1 VPWAPA
7 GRSRARDAA
16 SRVAAIEVL
25 DMPDEL
31 VCWRCG
37 ESLADLP
44 LPLARLAECP
54 ACRIELHVCR
64 MCRHY
69 DTSVAKSCR
78 EPVAEEVSDKERA
91 NFCGWFMP
99 RPGTYAPGNERE
111 AVAAQA
117 ALDALFGGP
126 PSSAGGPAPGAGEP
140 AADAGRELDNLFRPR
155 DPDDGRRR

>member
-1 VPWAPA
+1 M
-7 GRSRARDAA
+7 S
-16 SRVAAIEVL
+16 
-25 DMPDEL
+25 DEL

-44 LPLARLAECP
+44 LPLARLAECR
-54 ACRIELHVCR
+54 ACNSELHVCR
-64 MCRHY
+64 MCRYY

-91 NFCGWFMP
+91 NFCGWFMAKP
-99 RPGTYAPGNERE
+99 RAYVPGSERQP
-111 AVAAQA
+111 ATAQA

-126 PSSAGGPAPGAGEP
+126 PSSAGQPAPDAGDP
-140 AADAGRELDNLFRPR
+140 AADARRELEDLFRPR